1 MSLFEI
7 QRKHNSLEKPCCD
20 SDTRKGIPGRGLLF
34 AVWILASLLTSVS
47 FPRQTGLSGNLIV
60 LSVLYKGGLLMGSAH
75 MTVGELSSFLMYA
88 FWVGVSIG
96 GI

>member
-1 MSLFEI
+1 MVTCSKKNLGHANVFCI
-7 QRKHNSLEKPCCD
+7 V
-20 SDTRKGIPGRGLLF
+20 GLLF
-34 AVWILASLLTSVS
+34 PPDPCVS
-47 FPRQTGLSGNLIV
+47 FLLQTGLSGNLIV

-88 FWVGVSIG
+88 FWVGLSIG